1 MVRWFFQRRFDIV
14 FHTICCCNR
23 KILDIHFTIRLTFF
37 ESCQPFKYFFMLS
50 SKIVIFFVL
59 LFCIFIYFYI
69 FRRVLVD
76 CILLFDVC
84 FTGRIFKK
92 NFCTCGFAAVVAA
105 DLDNVIMVVAALLL
119 TSTVRTDTFFIFSSW
134 PSIS

>member
-1 MVRWFFQRRFDIV
+1 MVRWFFQRRFDMV
-14 FHTICCCNR
+14 FHTICCCTR
-23 KILDIHFTIRLTFF
+23 KILDIHFSIRLTFF
-37 ESCQPFKYFFMLS
+37 ESCQLFKYFFMVS
-50 SKIVIFFVL
+50 PKIVTFFVL
-59 LFCIFIYFYI
+59 LFSIFIYFYI

-92 NFCTCGFAAVVAA
+92 NFCICGFAAVVAA
-105 DLDNVIMVVAALLL
+105 DLDNFIMVVAALLS
-119 TSTVRTDTFFIFSSW
+119 TSKVCTDTYFIFSSW

>member
-50 SKIVIFFVL
+50 SKIVTFFVL